1 MAMATDMDINPMSN
15 ETVVVSASSYKKPS
29 LLFDV
34 IASLFLLAVFI
45 LTWIVHPT
53 NSYEPTVTLQPAD
66 ETFINFMFH
75 PSRSISACQ
84 RRLELYANNIG
95 AQCEDCDVTIS
106 CSTSSAPDSLL
117 NLGKSQLLK
126 IDGGRVVFTS
136 PSSEVSKALC
146 QKSVIALNG
155 IGVEVQNSGPGTC
168 SDGIDELKS
177 KPASSH
183 FVLPKNPHALASI
196 LVGILLGL
204 VVIASAIRY
213 RQLSPSEQVL
223 TGNRQLSAVA
233 TLLTDVLSV
242 TLIWNAINLSNHT
255 GQPLEQSA
263 FFFQI
268 TLLTSLMCL
277 WFGAAAKH
285 YTQPMTLH
293 DELRQTL
300 TVITLIALFHT
311 SLVAFT
317 ASAAP
322 ITPIIF
328 WTGVFTLLPTCRY
341 LMRASLDRLSV
352 WRRPIV
358 IIGRGKNADR
368 ARRAIKS
375 DFTLG
380 YKILEVKS
388 LNNDPQSDVC
398 HLDSLAADTYAASKL
413 AQKVRFLVALDSLQ
427 SDESQQ
433 ILNQLLRLDR
443 SIDVVPSLSGLPG
456 LGANVSHFFGSEL
469 LLLSVKN
476 NLAKTFH
483 RLIKRVFDIFASSI
497 LITIVSPVL
506 LFLALRIRLDGG
518 PVFFMQPRVGKDGHA
533 FNCFK
538 LRSMHVDA
546 EQRLDDLLEANSAL
560 KDEWSK
566 NFKLSNDPR
575 VTKIGRFCRRTSLDE
590 LPQLINV
597 LKGDMS
603 LVGPRPLLFNEVER
617 YGDSLELYQLVRPGI
632 TGAWQISG
640 RSNTTFEERIALD
653 EWYIR
658 NWSIYYD
665 VFCLIKTIDVVFDTK
680 GAY

>member
-1 MAMATDMDINPMSN
+1 MSN
-15 ETVVVSASSYKKPS
+15 ETIVVSTSSHREPS
-29 LLFDV
+29 RLFDAIALLFLV
-34 IASLFLLAVFI
+34 TVCG
-45 LTWIVHPT
+45 LTWIIHPT
-53 NSYEPTVTLQPAD
+53 NSYEPTITLQPAD
-66 ETFINFMFH
+66 ETYINFMFH

-84 RRLELYANNIG
+84 RRLQLYANDIG
-95 AQCEDCDVTIS
+95 AQCEDCDMATS
-106 CSTSSAPDSLL
+106 CIASTDPGSLL
-117 NLGKSQLLK
+117 DLGKSQLLK
-126 IDGGRVVFTS
+126 IDGGMVAFRS
-136 PSSEVSKALC
+136 PSSEASKDLC
-146 QKSVIALNG
+146 LKSVAALDRNG
-155 IGVEVQNSGPGTC
+155 LEAKESGLASC
-168 SDGIDELKS
+168 SDGIAELKS
-177 KPASSH
+177 KPYSGH
-183 FVLPKNPHALASI
+183 FVFMKNAHPQASI
-196 LVGILLGL
+196 LIGILIGL

-213 RQLSPSEQVL
+213 RHLSPSEQVL

-233 TLLTDVLSV
+233 TMLTDVLSV
-242 TLIWNAINLSNHT
+242 SLIWNAINLSNQAL
-255 GQPLEQSA
+255 QPLEQST
-263 FFFQI
+263 FFFQT
-268 TLLTSLMCL
+268 TLLASLMCL
-277 WFGAAAKH
+277 WFGAVAKQ

-300 TVITLIALFHT
+300 KVTMLIALFHS

-328 WTGVFTLLPTCRY
+328 WTGVFALIPVSRY
-341 LMRASLDRLSV
+341 LLRTSLDRLSV

-358 IIGRGKNADR
+358 IIGRGKNANR
-368 ARRAIKS
+368 ARRAIES

-380 YKILEVKS
+380 YKILEVEL
-388 LNNDPQSDVC
+388 LNNDPQSEVC
-398 HLDSLAADTYAASKL
+398 HLDSLATDTYAASKL

-427 SDESQQ
+427 IDESQQ

-483 RLIKRVFDIFASSI
+483 RLIKRAFDIVASSI
-497 LITIVSPVL
+497 LIAVASPVL

-518 PVFFMQPRVGKDGHA
+518 PVFFMQLRVGKGGHA

-546 EQRLDDLLEANSAL
+546 EKRLDELLEANSAL
-560 KDEWSK
+560 KEEWSR

-575 VTKIGRFCRRTSLDE
+575 VTEIGRFCRRTSLDE
-590 LPQLINV
+590 VPQLINV

-603 LVGPRPLLFNEVER
+603 LVGPRPLLFNEVDR

-640 RSNTTFEERIALD
+640 RSNTTFEDRIALD

-665 VFCLIKTIDVVFDTK
+665 VFCLIKTIDAVFDKK